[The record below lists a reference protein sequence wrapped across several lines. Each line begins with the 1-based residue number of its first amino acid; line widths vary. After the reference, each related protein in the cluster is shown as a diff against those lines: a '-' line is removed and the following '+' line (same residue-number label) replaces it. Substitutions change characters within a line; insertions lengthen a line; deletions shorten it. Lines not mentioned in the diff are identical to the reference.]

1 MPTSDFDQC
10 VRPHRIGDVD
20 SELGNVHHTGTDVPG
35 SGTALEQLRCPSDSA
50 PGILDVGYLRA
61 PRTTDGLPTLTH
73 RSGIAAAG
81 ACGRGGRQVHGM
93 EVRVAQRR
101 HVVRAGR
108 ATVGHWRTSGAG
120 HTRDGDRQ
128 RSRGDRSKAPEY
140 GCSKDSSP
148 ATRNHL

>member
-73 RSGIAAAG
+73 RSGFAAAG
-81 ACGRGGRQVHGM
+81 ACGRGGRQSTRDGG
-93 EVRVAQRR
+93 ESRSAAPR
-101 HVVRAGR
+101 RAGR
-108 ATVGHWRTSGAG
+108 QSHRGPLADLRRGTYAG
-120 HTRDGDRQ
+120 R
-128 RSRGDRSKAPEY
+128 RSTAKP
-140 GCSKDSSP
+140 
-148 ATRNHL
+148 